1 VTGAPIRV
9 VVVDD
14 QDLVRI
20 GLARILD
27 GEPDLEV
34 VGTAGDGQ
42 EALRLVERARP
53 DVCLMDIRMP
63 RLDGLTA
70 TEELARCGSATRVL
84 VLTTFDLDELV
95 YRALR
100 AGAAGFLLKDAP
112 AEELV
117 RAVRVVAA
125 GDAVL
130 APTTTRRLLET
141 FARHRPP
148 VALPGEPL
156 TDRERDVLVAMSGGL
171 SNVEIGERLFIA
183 ESTVRTHVNR
193 LLTKLGV
200 RDRLQAVVLAYEC
213 GLVQP
218 HPASGRGGSSRTV
231 GDGRHMG

>member
-1 VTGAPIRV
+1 VTSV

-14 QDLVRI
+14 QDLDRT

-27 GEPDLEV
+27 GEPALEV
-34 VGTAGDGQ
+34 VGTAADG
-42 EALRLVERARP
+42 EAALLTVARTAP

-63 RLDGLTA
+63 RLDGIAA
-70 TEELARCGSATRVL
+70 TERVVRSHPATRVL

-117 RAVRVVAA
+117 HAVRVVAA

-130 APTTTRRLLET
+130 APATTRRLLET
-141 FARHRPP
+141 FARQQAPT
-148 VALPGEPL
+148 ALPGEPL
-156 TDRERDVLVAMSGGL
+156 TERETAVLVALAHGL
-171 SNVEIGERLFIA
+171 SNAEIGHRLFIA

-213 GLVQP
+213 GLVLP
-218 HPASGRGGSSRTV
+218 GHTGRA
-231 GDGRHMG
+231 

>member
-1 VTGAPIRV
+1 MTSV

-14 QDLVRI
+14 QDLVRT

-34 VGTAGDGQ
+34 VGTAGDGE
-42 EALRLVERARP
+42 EALALVERTTP
-53 DVCLMDIRMP
+53 DLCLMDIRMP
-63 RLDGLTA
+63 RLDGLAA
-70 TEELARCGSATRVL
+70 TEELTRRGSSTRVL

-112 AEELV
+112 ADDLV

-125 GDAVL
+125 GEAVL
-130 APTTTRRLLET
+130 APTTTRRLLQT
-141 FARHRPP
+141 FAQQRPP
-148 VALPGEPL
+148 SALPGEPL
-156 TDRERDVLVAMSGGL
+156 TERERDVLVAMSGGL
-171 SNVEIGERLFIA
+171 SNVEIGQRLFIA

-200 RDRLQAVVLAYEC
+200 RDRLQAVVLAYEH

-218 HPASGRGGSSRTV
+218 TSAP
-231 GDGRHMG
+231 D

>member
-1 VTGAPIRV
+1 VTGEVRV

-14 QDLVRI
+14 QAIVRDGLV
-20 GLARILD
+20 RILD
-27 GEPDLEV
+27 GEPGLAV
-34 VGTAGDGQ
+34 VGSAGDGE
-42 EALRLVERARP
+42 EALAVVAATSP

-63 RLDGLTA
+63 RLDGLAA
-70 TEELARCGSATRVL
+70 TEELVRRHPATRVL

-100 AGAAGFLLKDAP
+100 AGASGFLLKDAP

-117 RAVRVVAA
+117 RSVRVVAD
-125 GDAVL
+125 GEAVL

-141 FARHRPP
+141 FARQRPP
-148 VALPGEPL
+148 SSLPGEPL

-171 SNVEIGERLFIA
+171 SNVEIGRELFIA

-193 LLTKLGV
+193 LLAKLGV

-213 GLVQP
+213 GVVQP
-218 HPASGRGGSSRTV
+218 GRPG
-231 GDGRHMG
+231 

>member
-1 VTGAPIRV
+1 MSADVRV

-14 QDLVRI
+14 QDLVRT

-27 GEPDLEV
+27 GEPGIEV
-34 VGTAGDGQ
+34 VGTAGDGE
-42 EALRLVERARP
+42 EALAVVAAVDP
-53 DVCLMDIRMP
+53 DVVLMDVRMP
-63 RLDGLTA
+63 RLDGIAA
-70 TEELARCGSATRVL
+70 TEHVVRRHAARVL

-100 AGAAGFLLKDAP
+100 AGASGFLLKDAP

-125 GDAVL
+125 GEAVL
-130 APTTTRRLLET
+130 APSTTRRLVET
-141 FARHRPP
+141 FARQRPP
-148 VALPGEPL
+148 APLPGEPL
-156 TDRERDVLVAMSGGL
+156 TERERDVLVAMSAGL
-171 SNVEIGERLFIA
+171 SNAEVGRQLFIA

-213 GLVQP
+213 GLVRP
-218 HPASGRGGSSRTV
+218 
-231 GDGRHMG
+231 GDRP